1 MKCKDCGTTWEQSRC
16 PECAIGGRGIGGIET
31 TTPKDQLVIDAARE
45 WVAASDAFILA
56 DCKEKSA
63 ETLVVDERHR
73 PPDADET
80 VLDRRYAWGRAKADK
95 EEARGRLLQAE
106 VVLIQ
111 AVKDLQP

>member
-73 PPDADET
+73 PQTLTRLCLIGAMLGAAP
-80 VLDRRYAWGRAKADK
+80 RRIRRR
-95 EEARGRLLQAE
+95 RGAGCSRPRWCLSRR
-106 VVLIQ
+106 
-111 AVKDLQP
+111 